1 MVNMNEHSQG
11 KRLRLQELE
20 YDIGSL
26 PRGSSNSISDVEGV
40 LVGHSTIIKGEG
52 KLEVSVG
59 PIRTGVTLI
68 LPHNGNIFREK
79 VQASAFVMNGYG
91 KTIGLVQLMELG
103 NIETPIALTNTL
115 NVPVVADALID
126 YSIVQNPDIGITT
139 STVNPVVC
147 ECSDGYL
154 NDIQGRHVKKNH
166 VLEAIKN
173 ASNKVTEGNVGAG
186 TGMMAF
192 GLKAGVGTASRIIES
207 EDAKYTLGVLVL
219 SNFGRREDLRF
230 LSKKIDLRPENEHN
244 NREKNTG
251 GSIIVVVATDA
262 PLTSRQLNRICKRA
276 PLGISRTGGY
286 ASHGSGDII
295 IGFSTKNTLNHDDKN
310 VKREIEVVNEN
321 SKEFQ
326 KLLAATVDAT
336 EEAIL
341 NSLLMA
347 ETIDGR
353 DNHEAPS
360 FDINRVKE
368 E

>member
-1 MVNMNEHSQG
+1 M
-11 KRLRLQELE
+11 
-20 YDIGSL
+20 
-26 PRGSSNSISDVEGV
+26 
-40 LVGHSTIIKGEG
+40 
-52 KLEVSVG
+52 
-59 PIRTGVTLI
+59 
-68 LPHNGNIFREK
+68 
-79 VQASAFVMNGYG
+79 
-91 KTIGLVQLMELG
+91 
-103 NIETPIALTNTL
+103 
-115 NVPVVADALID
+115 
-126 YSIVQNPDIGITT
+126 
-139 STVNPVVC
+139 
-147 ECSDGYL
+147 
-154 NDIQGRHVKKNH
+154 
-166 VLEAIKN
+166 
-173 ASNKVTEGNVGAG
+173 GAG

-230 LSKKIDLRPENEHN
+230 LGKKIDLRLENEHN

-286 ASHGSGDII
+286 AAHGSGD
-295 IGFSTKNTLNHDDKN
+295 
-310 VKREIEVVNEN
+310 VNEN

-326 KLLAATVDAT
+326 KLLAATVDVT

-347 ETIDGR
+347 KTIDGR

-360 FDINRVKE
+360 LDINRLNE
-368 E
+368 D